1 MKDDKKIFLG
11 KITGVHGIKGWLKI
25 QSFSSP
31 PENILNY
38 SQWII
43 NNQGEEDF
51 YSLEQGRKQNN
62 KIVVKLEKIEDRN
75 TAESL
80 INSKIQI
87 LRSDLP
93 KLSNENYYWSDL
105 EGLSVLSS
113 EDKVIGKIESLI
125 ETGANDVIVIIT
137 SKDERVLVPFV
148 MHEIVKEVNVELNYI
163 KIDWPFENDRVNEI

>member
-1 MKDDKKIFLG
+1 MEDDKKIYLG

-38 SQWII
+38 PSWII
-43 NNQGEEDF
+43 NNQGEEEL
-51 YSLEQGRKQNN
+51 YSIEQGRKQNN
-62 KIVVKLEKIEDRN
+62 KIVVKLEKIDDRN

-105 EGLSVLSS
+105 VGLSVLNS
-113 EDKVIGKIESLI
+113 EETVIGKIESLI
-125 ETGANDVIVIIT
+125 ETGANDVMVIIT
-137 SKDERVLVPFV
+137 LKDERILIPFV
-148 MHEIVKEVNVELNYI
+148 MHEIIKEVNVELSYI
-163 KIDWPFENDRVNEI
+163 KIDWSIESD

>member
-1 MKDDKKIFLG
+1 MEDDKKIYLG
-11 KITGVHGIKGWLKI
+11 RITGVHGIKGWLKI

-38 SQWII
+38 PTWII

-51 YSLEQGRKQNN
+51 YSIEQGRKQNN
-62 KIVVKLEKIEDRN
+62 KIVVKLEKIDDRN

-93 KLSNENYYWSDL
+93 KLPNENYYWSDL
-105 EGLSVLSS
+105 EGLSVLSC
-113 EDKVIGKIESLI
+113 ENKVIGKIESLI

-137 SKDERVLVPFV
+137 LKDERVLVPFV
-148 MHEIVKEVNVELNYI
+148 MHEIIKEVNVELNYI
-163 KIDWPFENDRVNEI
+163 KIDWPMEND

>member
-1 MKDDKKIFLG
+1 MEDDKKIYLG

-38 SQWII
+38 PSWII
-43 NNQGEEDF
+43 NNQGEEEL
-51 YSLEQGRKQNN
+51 YSIEQGRKQNN
-62 KIVVKLEKIEDRN
+62 KIVVKLEKIDDRN

-87 LRSDLP
+87 QRSDLP

-105 EGLSVLSS
+105 VGLSVLNS
-113 EDKVIGKIESLI
+113 EEKVIGKIESLI
-125 ETGANDVIVIIT
+125 ETGANDVMVIIT
-137 SKDERVLVPFV
+137 LKDERILIPFV
-148 MHEIVKEVNVELNYI
+148 MHEIIKEVNVELNYI
-163 KIDWPFENDRVNEI
+163 KIDWSIESD

>member
-1 MKDDKKIFLG
+1 MEDDKKIYLG

-38 SQWII
+38 PSWII
-43 NNQGEEDF
+43 NNQGEEEL
-51 YSLEQGRKQNN
+51 YSIEQGRKQNN
-62 KIVVKLEKIEDRN
+62 KIVVKLEKIDDRN

-87 LRSDLP
+87 QRSDLP

-105 EGLSVLSS
+105 VGLSVLSS
-113 EDKVIGKIESLI
+113 EEKVIGKIESLI
-125 ETGANDVIVIIT
+125 ETGANDVMVIIT
-137 SKDERVLVPFV
+137 LKDERILIPFV
-148 MHEIVKEVNVELNYI
+148 MHEIIKEVNVELNYI
-163 KIDWPFENDRVNEI
+163 KIDWSIESD

>member
-1 MKDDKKIFLG
+1 MEDDKKIYLG

-25 QSFSSP
+25 RSFSSP

-38 SQWII
+38 PSWII

-51 YSLEQGRKQNN
+51 YSIEQGRKQNN
-62 KIVVKLEKIEDRN
+62 KIVVKLEKIDDRN

-87 LRSDLP
+87 QRSNLP

-105 EGLSVLSS
+105 VGLSVLSS
-113 EDKVIGKIESLI
+113 EEKVIGKIESLI
-125 ETGANDVIVIIT
+125 ETGANDVMVIIT
-137 SKDERVLVPFV
+137 LKDERILIPFV
-148 MHEIVKEVNVELNYI
+148 MHEIIKEVNVELSYI
-163 KIDWPFENDRVNEI
+163 KIDWSIESD

>member
-1 MKDDKKIFLG
+1 MEDDKKIYLG
-11 KITGVHGIKGWLKI
+11 RITGVHGIKGWLKI

-38 SQWII
+38 PIWII
-43 NNQGEEDF
+43 NHQGEEDF
-51 YSLEQGRKQNN
+51 YSIERGRKHHN
-62 KIVVKLEKIEDRN
+62 KIIVKLEKIDDRT

-80 INSKIQI
+80 INSKILI

-105 EGLSVLSS
+105 VGLSVLSS
-113 EDKVIGKIESLI
+113 EEEVIGKIESLI
-125 ETGANDVIVIIT
+125 ATGANDVMVINT

-148 MHEIVKEVNVELNYI
+148 MHEIIKEVNVELNYI
-163 KIDWPFENDRVNEI
+163 KIDWSIESD

>member
-1 MKDDKKIFLG
+1 MEDDKKIYLG

-38 SQWII
+38 PSWII
-43 NNQGEEDF
+43 NNQGEEEL
-51 YSLEQGRKQNN
+51 YSIEQGRKQNN
-62 KIVVKLEKIEDRN
+62 KIVVKLEKIDDRN

-105 EGLSVLSS
+105 VGLSVLSS
-113 EDKVIGKIESLI
+113 EEKVIGKIESLI
-125 ETGANDVIVIIT
+125 ETGANDVMVIIT
-137 SKDERVLVPFV
+137 LKDERILIPFV
-148 MHEIVKEVNVELNYI
+148 MHEIIKEVNVELNYI
-163 KIDWPFENDRVNEI
+163 KIDWSIESD

>member
-1 MKDDKKIFLG
+1 MEDDKKIYLG
-11 KITGVHGIKGWLKI
+11 KITGAHGIKGWLKI

-38 SQWII
+38 PSWII

-51 YSLEQGRKQNN
+51 YSIEQGRKQNN
-62 KIVVKLEKIEDRN
+62 KIVVKLEKIDDRN

-105 EGLSVLSS
+105 VGLSVLNS
-113 EDKVIGKIESLI
+113 EEKVIGKIESLI
-125 ETGANDVIVIIT
+125 ETGANDVMVIIT
-137 SKDERVLVPFV
+137 LKDERILIPFV
-148 MHEIVKEVNVELNYI
+148 MHEIIKEVNVELNYI
-163 KIDWPFENDRVNEI
+163 KIDWSIESD

>member
-1 MKDDKKIFLG
+1 MEDDKKIYLG

-38 SQWII
+38 PSWII
-43 NNQGEEDF
+43 TNKGEEDF
-51 YSLEQGRKQNN
+51 YSIEQGRKQNN
-62 KIVVKLEKIEDRN
+62 KIVVKLEKIDDRN

-105 EGLSVLSS
+105 VGLSVLNS
-113 EDKVIGKIESLI
+113 EETVIGKIESLI
-125 ETGANDVIVIIT
+125 ETGANDVMVIIT
-137 SKDERVLVPFV
+137 LKDERILIPFV
-148 MHEIVKEVNVELNYI
+148 MHEIIKEVNVELSYI
-163 KIDWPFENDRVNEI
+163 KIDWSIESD

>member
-1 MKDDKKIFLG
+1 MEDDKKIYLG

-38 SQWII
+38 PSWII
-43 NNQGEEDF
+43 TNKGEEDF
-51 YSLEQGRKQNN
+51 YSIEQGRKQNN
-62 KIVVKLEKIEDRN
+62 KIVVKLENIDDRN

-105 EGLSVLSS
+105 VGLSVLNS
-113 EDKVIGKIESLI
+113 EEKVIGKIESLI
-125 ETGANDVIVIIT
+125 ETGANDVMVIIT
-137 SKDERVLVPFV
+137 LKDERILIPFV
-148 MHEIVKEVNVELNYI
+148 MHEIIKEVSVELNYI
-163 KIDWPFENDRVNEI
+163 KIDWSIESD

>member
-11 KITGVHGIKGWLKI
+11 KISGVHGIKGWLKI

-38 SQWII
+38 SEWII

-51 YSLEQGRKQNN
+51 YSIEKGRKQNN
-62 KIVVKLEKIEDRN
+62 KIVVKLEKIDDRN

-93 KLSNENYYWSDL
+93 KLPNDNYYWSDL
-105 EGLSVLSS
+105 VGLSVLNS
-113 EDKVIGKIESLI
+113 EEKVIGKIESLI
-125 ETGANDVIVIIT
+125 ETGANDVMVINT
-137 SKDERVLVPFV
+137 AKDERVLVPFV
-148 MHEIVKEVNVELNYI
+148 MHEIIKEVNIELNYI
-163 KIDWPFENDRVNEI
+163 KIEWSIESD

>member
-1 MKDDKKIFLG
+1 MKDDKKIYLG
-11 KITGVHGIKGWLKI
+11 KITGAHGIKGWLKI

-38 SQWII
+38 PQWII
-43 NNQGEEDF
+43 NNQGKNDF
-51 YSLEQGRKQNN
+51 YTLEQGRKQKN
-62 KIVVKLEKIEDRN
+62 KIVVKLEKINDRN

-105 EGLSVLSS
+105 VGLSVLNS

-125 ETGANDVIVIIT
+125 ETGANDVMVINT
-137 SKDERVLVPFV
+137 TKDKRALVPFV
-148 MHEIVKEVNVELNYI
+148 MHEIIKEVNVELNFI
-163 KIDWPFENDRVNEI
+163 KIDWSIEND

>member
-1 MKDDKKIFLG
+1 MEDDKKIYLG

-25 QSFSSP
+25 QSYSSP

-38 SQWII
+38 PSWII
-43 NNQGEEDF
+43 NNKGEEDF
-51 YSLEQGRKQNN
+51 YSIEQGRKQNN
-62 KIVVKLEKIEDRN
+62 KIVVKLEKIDDRN

-105 EGLSVLSS
+105 VGLSVLNS
-113 EDKVIGKIESLI
+113 EETVIGKIESLI
-125 ETGANDVIVIIT
+125 ETGANDVMVIIT
-137 SKDERVLVPFV
+137 LKDERILIPFV
-148 MHEIVKEVNVELNYI
+148 MHEIIKEVNVELNYI
-163 KIDWPFENDRVNEI
+163 KIDWSIEGD

>member
-1 MKDDKKIFLG
+1 MEDDKKIYLG

-38 SQWII
+38 PSWII
-43 NNQGEEDF
+43 NNQGEEEL
-51 YSLEQGRKQNN
+51 YSIEQGRKQNN
-62 KIVVKLEKIEDRN
+62 KIVVKLEKIDDRN

-105 EGLSVLSS
+105 VGLSV
-113 EDKVIGKIESLI
+113 
-125 ETGANDVIVIIT
+125 
-137 SKDERVLVPFV
+137 
-148 MHEIVKEVNVELNYI
+148 
-163 KIDWPFENDRVNEI
+163 

>member
-1 MKDDKKIFLG
+1 MEDDKKIYLG
-11 KITGVHGIKGWLKI
+11 KITGAHGIKGWLKI

-38 SQWII
+38 PSWII

-51 YSLEQGRKQNN
+51 YSIEQGRKQNK
-62 KIVVKLEKIEDRN
+62 KIVVKLENIDDRN

-80 INSKIQI
+80 INSKILI

-105 EGLSVLSS
+105 VGLSVLNS
-113 EDKVIGKIESLI
+113 EETVIGKIESLI
-125 ETGANDVIVIIT
+125 ETGANDVMVIIT
-137 SKDERVLVPFV
+137 LKDERILIPFV
-148 MHEIVKEVNVELNYI
+148 MHEIIKEVSVEQNYI
-163 KIDWPFENDRVNEI
+163 KIDWSIESD

>member
-1 MKDDKKIFLG
+1 MEDDRKIYLG
-11 KITGVHGIKGWLKI
+11 KITGAHGIKGWLKI

-38 SQWII
+38 PQWII
-43 NNQGEEDF
+43 NNNGEEDF
-51 YSLEQGRKQNN
+51 YSIEKGRKQNN
-62 KIVVKLEKIEDRN
+62 KIVVKLEKIDDRN

-105 EGLSVLSS
+105 VGLSVLSS
-113 EDKVIGKIESLI
+113 EEEVIGKIESLI
-125 ETGANDVIVIIT
+125 ATGANDVMVINT

-148 MHEIVKEVNVELNYI
+148 MHEIIKEVNVELSYI
-163 KIDWPFENDRVNEI
+163 KIDWSIESD

>member
-1 MKDDKKIFLG
+1 MEDDKKIYLG

-25 QSFSSP
+25 QSYSSP

-38 SQWII
+38 PSWII
-43 NNQGEEDF
+43 NNKGEEDF
-51 YSLEQGRKQNN
+51 YSIEQGRKQNN
-62 KIVVKLEKIEDRN
+62 KIVVKLEKIDDRN

-105 EGLSVLSS
+105 VGLSVLNS
-113 EDKVIGKIESLI
+113 EETVIGKIESLI
-125 ETGANDVIVIIT
+125 ETGANDVMVIIT
-137 SKDERVLVPFV
+137 LKDERILIPFV
-148 MHEIVKEVNVELNYI
+148 MHEIIKEVNVELNYI
-163 KIDWPFENDRVNEI
+163 KIDWPIEND

>member
-1 MKDDKKIFLG
+1 MEDDKKIYLG

-31 PENILNY
+31 PANILNY
-38 SQWII
+38 PSWII
-43 NNQGEEDF
+43 NNKGEEDY
-51 YSLEQGRKQNN
+51 YSIEQGRKQNN
-62 KIVVKLEKIEDRN
+62 KIVVKLEKIDDRN

-105 EGLSVLSS
+105 VGLSVLNS
-113 EDKVIGKIESLI
+113 EEKVIGKIESLI
-125 ETGANDVIVIIT
+125 ETGANDVMVINT
-137 SKDERVLVPFV
+137 AKDERVLVPFV
-148 MHEIVKEVNVELNYI
+148 MHEIIKEVNVELNYI
-163 KIDWPFENDRVNEI
+163 KIDWLIESD

>member
-1 MKDDKKIFLG
+1 MEDDKKIYLG

-38 SQWII
+38 PLWII
-43 NNQGEEDF
+43 SNRGQEGF
-51 YSLEQGRKQNN
+51 YSVEQGRKHSN
-62 KIVVKLEKIEDRN
+62 KIIVKLEKIDDRN

-105 EGLSVLSS
+105 VGLSVLNS
-113 EDKVIGKIESLI
+113 EETVIGKIESLI
-125 ETGANDVIVIIT
+125 ETGANDVMVIIT
-137 SKDERVLVPFV
+137 LKDERILIPFV
-148 MHEIVKEVNVELNYI
+148 MHEIIKEVSIELNYV
-163 KIDWPFENDRVNEI
+163 KVDWSIDSD